1 MTPRRRAGLFAAA
14 LVGRRFV
21 TSCSSAWWM
30 GWECGRRNWRTTR
43 SSSTCSP
50 PTRTRIRRA
59 SSGRSLHSTCTAL
72 LEAIEE
78 FEDALVRLEEGRY
91 GTCQSCGAS
100 IPTERL
106 EVIPQTRL
114 CAACPSAAD
123 RGLRSP
129 RRRGRREHSDGCSPA
144 ANRLAVAGTTVDAG
158 VLAASR
164 ARHPSSLRL
173 EPARDDAARW

>member
-1 MTPRRRAGLFAAA
+1 MWKAQLAYDAVILDLLTADPHEDPTGVERA
-14 LVGRRFV
+14 
-21 TSCSSAWWM
+21 
-30 GWECGRRNWRTTR
+30 
-43 SSSTCSP
+43 
-50 PTRTRIRRA
+50 I
-59 SSGRSLHSTCTAL
+59 TAL
-72 LEAIEE
+72 HMYSAVEAIEE
-78 FEDALVRLEEGRY
+78 FEDAFVRLEDGRY

-129 RRRGRREHSDGCSPA
+129 RRRGRREHSDGCPPA
-144 ANRLAVAGTTVDAG
+144 ASRLAVAGTSVDAG

-173 EPARDDAARW
+173 EPPRDDAARW